1 MDIIDLTQFE
11 NDGFT
16 LKFEGPTGLIRVE
29 TLSEALL
36 GFAEALEA
44 IGTIV
49 DPSTEIEVY
58 VDDLS
63 PGSVKIGV
71 KLKKKLKG
79 IDGAV
84 VAGTVILGVLT
95 NYLYDLVKVE
105 EKCSVVVSD
114 DTIRI
119 KGSACDVTVNR
130 KVHEAAPTARAN
142 TKVANGVARALNAV
156 KDDKAVTGIGFGK
169 HRDATPAFHI
179 ARPSFNNALNR
190 LGGFATLLS
199 SAIMEAPSIN
209 VIPETRVQTQR
220 VNLVVLKA
228 WLRRSKHKWMFNWQG
243 LKVSAPILDPDFFD
257 QLEKRSIALHQG
269 DALDADLA
277 ITQNYL
283 SDARVW
289 ENSTYAVTKV
299 YAVKLGETQTT
310 MDFTSRVPLPNPHDG
325 KMH

>member
-16 LKFEGPTGLIRVE
+16 LKFEGPAGLIRVE
-29 TLSEALL
+29 TLTEALS

-49 DPSTEIEVY
+49 DPSTEIDVY

-71 KLKKKLKG
+71 KLKKKLKS
-79 IDGAV
+79 IDGAA

-95 NYLYDLVKVE
+95 SYLYDLVKVE

-114 DTIRI
+114 DTVRI
-119 KGSACDVTVNR
+119 MGSGCDVTLGR
-130 KVHEAAPTARAN
+130 KVHEAAPAARAN
-142 TKVANGVARALNAV
+142 TKIAEGVTRALSAV

-169 HRDATPAFHI
+169 HRDATPALHI
-179 ARPSFNNALNR
+179 ARSNFNNALNR
-190 LGGFATLLS
+190 LGGHATFLTS
-199 SAIMEAPSIN
+199 PVMEVASIK
-209 VIPETRVQTQR
+209 VVHETRVQTQR
-220 VNLVVLKA
+220 VNLIILKA

-310 MDFTSRVPLPNPHDG
+310 MDFTSRVPLPKPHDG
-325 KMH
+325 KLH